1 MQSVRKVL
9 EGCGGFKIKHQQSD
23 AQLHRS
29 VCSCMGKQG
38 FAHEC
43 MNLYTLVPE
52 TPSSIIEHYSLETL
66 QSGFTRV
73 PSVSHR
79 HWHDYAKNEMGHGTC
94 WNVYRVYVCV
104 CACVV
109 IRNSRKL
116 MKMH

>member
-1 MQSVRKVL
+1 MKVL
-9 EGCGGFKIKHQQSD
+9 GGCDGFKIKHQRRD

-43 MNLYTLVPE
+43 MNLYTFVTE
-52 TPSSIIEHYSLETL
+52 TPSSIIGHYSLEPL

-79 HWHDYAKNEMGHGTC
+79 HWHDHAQNEMGHGTWLEC
-94 WNVYRVYVCV
+94 VSRARLRVCMQVW
-104 CACVV
+104 
-109 IRNSRKL
+109 
-116 MKMH
+116 